1 MNILMGIIL
10 IISGFVILAC
20 LACLALYIAMRAKE
34 KESKRRVYRK
44 EIIFKGKH
52 SDKTDV

>member
-1 MNILMGIIL
+1 MGIIL

-52 SDKTDV
+52 WLVVKVDK